1 MQLAI
6 RQHCLLL
13 VGGYSIDLLGIGCI
27 LSTLAKIYLTSE
39 IPVVPDFFPD
49 NSFSENIT
57 IVLVQ
62 PSHPGNIG
70 AAARAM
76 KTMGLSRLCLVSPD
90 DFPSGT
96 ATALASGADDI
107 LRNARVCATLD
118 EALADSHFVV
128 GTSARVRG
136 VSLPLVHP
144 KNCAQRMVEEARVHK
159 VALIFGRE
167 DKGLTN
173 EQLRRCHL
181 QVHIPTN
188 EDFSSLNLGAAV
200 QVLCYELRMMQLTRQ
215 DALKM
220 PEPRSHELATVEAME
235 RYYDHL
241 YQVLMEIG
249 FLDHSSHEK
258 IMAKLRRLYGRAR
271 PDCVELSI
279 LRGVLSETQRSLMTK
294 DP

>member
-1 MQLAI
+1 M
-6 RQHCLLL
+6 
-13 VGGYSIDLLGIGCI
+13 
-27 LSTLAKIYLTSE
+27 
-39 IPVVPDFFPD
+39 PD
-49 NSFSENIT
+49 NFSENIS
-57 IVLVQ
+57 IVLVN

-76 KTMGLSRLCLVSPD
+76 KTMRLSQLCLVAPD
-90 DFPSGT
+90 EFPSGT

-107 LRNARVCATLD
+107 LGNARVCETLD
-118 EALADSHFVV
+118 EALADCQFVV

-136 VSLPLVHP
+136 VSLPLVDP
-144 KNCAQRMVEEARVHK
+144 RTCARSIIDEAMTHK

-188 EDFSSLNLGAAV
+188 EAFSSLNLGAAV
-200 QVLCYELRMMQLTRQ
+200 QVLCYELRMMQLISAE
-215 DALKM
+215 ALEM
-220 PEPRSHELATVEAME
+220 PEPRSHELANMDDME

-241 YQVLMEIG
+241 YQVLLAIG

-258 IMAKLRRLYGRAR
+258 IMAKLRRLYGRVR
-271 PDCVELSI
+271 PDRVELSI
-279 LRGVLSETQRSLMTK
+279 LRGILSETQRCLASK
-294 DP
+294 EKE

>member
-1 MQLAI
+1 MKLETPAV
-6 RQHCLLL
+6 L
-13 VGGYSIDLLGIGCI
+13 
-27 LSTLAKIYLTSE
+27 
-39 IPVVPDFFPD
+39 D
-49 NSFSENIT
+49 NFSENIS
-57 IVLVQ
+57 IVLVN

-76 KTMGLSRLCLVSPD
+76 KTMGLSQLSLVAPD
-90 DFPSGT
+90 EFPSGT

-118 EALADSHFVV
+118 EALADCQFVV

-136 VSLPLVHP
+136 VSLPLVDP
-144 KNCAQRMVEEARVHK
+144 RTCARSIIDEAVTHK

-173 EQLRRCHL
+173 DQLRRCHL

-188 EDFSSLNLGAAV
+188 EEFSSLNLGAAV
-200 QVLCYELRMMQLTRQ
+200 QVLCYELRMMQLLSA
-215 DALKM
+215 DALEM
-220 PEPRSHELATVEAME
+220 PEPRSHELANMEDME

-241 YQVLMEIG
+241 YQVLLEIG

-258 IMAKLRRLYGRAR
+258 IMAKLRRLYGRVR
-271 PDCVELSI
+271 PDRVELSI
-279 LRGVLSETQRSLMTK
+279 LRGVLSETQRCLATK
-294 DP
+294 ETE

>member
-1 MQLAI
+1 MMKL
-6 RQHCLLL
+6 
-13 VGGYSIDLLGIGCI
+13 
-27 LSTLAKIYLTSE
+27 E
-39 IPVVPDFFPD
+39 IPAVLD
-49 NSFSENIT
+49 NFSENIS
-57 IVLVQ
+57 IVLVN

-76 KTMGLSRLCLVSPD
+76 KTMGLSQLCLVAPD

-118 EALADSHFVV
+118 EALADCQFVV

-136 VSLPLVHP
+136 VSLPLVDP
-144 KNCAQRMVEEARVHK
+144 RACARSIIDEAVTHK

-173 EQLRRCHL
+173 DQLRRCHL

-188 EDFSSLNLGAAV
+188 EEFSSLNLGAAV
-200 QVLCYELRMMQLTRQ
+200 QVLCYELRMMQLLSA
-215 DALKM
+215 DALEM
-220 PEPRSHELATVEAME
+220 PEPRSHELANMEDME

-241 YQVLMEIG
+241 YQVLLEIG

-258 IMAKLRRLYGRAR
+258 IMAKLRRLYGRVR
-271 PDCVELSI
+271 PDRVELSI
-279 LRGVLSETQRSLMTK
+279 LRGVLSETQRCLATK
-294 DP
+294 ETE

>member
-1 MQLAI
+1 MKL
-6 RQHCLLL
+6 
-13 VGGYSIDLLGIGCI
+13 
-27 LSTLAKIYLTSE
+27 E
-39 IPVVPDFFPD
+39 IPAVLD
-49 NSFSENIT
+49 NFSENIS
-57 IVLVQ
+57 IVLVN

-76 KTMGLSRLCLVSPD
+76 KTMGLSQLCLVAPD
-90 DFPSGT
+90 EFPSGT

-118 EALADSHFVV
+118 EALADCQFVV

-136 VSLPLVHP
+136 VSLPLVDP
-144 KNCAQRMVEEARVHK
+144 RACARSIIDEAVIHK

-173 EQLRRCHL
+173 DQLRRCHL

-188 EDFSSLNLGAAV
+188 EEFSSLNLGAAV
-200 QVLCYELRMMQLTRQ
+200 QVLCYELRMMQLLSA
-215 DALKM
+215 DALEM
-220 PEPRSHELATVEAME
+220 PEPRSHELANMEDME

-241 YQVLMEIG
+241 YQVLLEIG

-258 IMAKLRRLYGRAR
+258 IMAKLRRLYGRVR
-271 PDCVELSI
+271 PDRVELSI
-279 LRGVLSETQRSLMTK
+279 LRGVLSETQRCLATK
-294 DP
+294 ETE

>member
-1 MQLAI
+1 MP
-6 RQHCLLL
+6 
-13 VGGYSIDLLGIGCI
+13 DL
-27 LSTLAKIYLTSE
+27 SSE
-39 IPVVPDFFPD
+39 RC
-49 NSFSENIT
+49 SENIS
-57 IVLVQ
+57 IVLVN

-76 KTMGLSRLCLVSPD
+76 KTMGLSQLCLVAPD

-118 EALADSHFVV
+118 EALADCQFVV

-136 VSLPLVHP
+136 VSLPLVDP
-144 KNCAQRMVEEARVHK
+144 RECARNIIGEAMTHK

-188 EDFSSLNLGAAV
+188 EAFSSLNLGAAV
-200 QVLCYELRMMQLTRQ
+200 QVLCYELRMMQLISA
-215 DALKM
+215 DALEM
-220 PEPRSHELATVEAME
+220 PQPRSHELASMEDME
-235 RYYDHL
+235 RYYEHL
-241 YQVLMEIG
+241 YQVLMAIG

-258 IMAKLRRLYGRAR
+258 IMAKLRRLYGRVR
-271 PDCVELSI
+271 PDRVELSI
-279 LRGVLSETQRSLMTK
+279 LRGVLSETQRCLAAK
-294 DP
+294 EQ

>member
-1 MQLAI
+1 MKL
-6 RQHCLLL
+6 
-13 VGGYSIDLLGIGCI
+13 
-27 LSTLAKIYLTSE
+27 E
-39 IPVVPDFFPD
+39 IPAVLD
-49 NSFSENIT
+49 NFSENIS
-57 IVLVQ
+57 IVLVN

-76 KTMGLSRLCLVSPD
+76 KTMGLSQLCLVAPD
-90 DFPSGT
+90 EFPSGT

-118 EALADSHFVV
+118 EALADCQFVV

-136 VSLPLVHP
+136 VSLPLVDP
-144 KNCAQRMVEEARVHK
+144 RACARSIIDEAVIHK

-173 EQLRRCHL
+173 DQLRRCHL

-188 EDFSSLNLGAAV
+188 EEFSSLNLGAAV
-200 QVLCYELRMMQLTRQ
+200 QVLCYELRMMQLLSADTFE
-215 DALKM
+215 M
-220 PEPRSHELATVEAME
+220 PEPRSHELANMEDME

-241 YQVLMEIG
+241 YQVLLEIG

-258 IMAKLRRLYGRAR
+258 IMAKLRRLYGRVR
-271 PDCVELSI
+271 PDRVELSI
-279 LRGVLSETQRSLMTK
+279 LRGVLSETQRCLATK
-294 DP
+294 ETE

>member
-1 MQLAI
+1 ML
-6 RQHCLLL
+6 
-13 VGGYSIDLLGIGCI
+13 
-27 LSTLAKIYLTSE
+27 
-39 IPVVPDFFPD
+39 D
-49 NSFSENIT
+49 NIS
-57 IVLVQ
+57 IVLVN

-76 KTMGLSRLCLVSPD
+76 KTMGLGRLCLVAPD

-107 LRNARVCATLD
+107 LRNARVCGMLD
-118 EALADSHFVV
+118 EALADCKFVV

-136 VSLPLVHP
+136 VSLPLVAP
-144 KNCAQRMVEEARVHK
+144 RDCARSIIDEATTHK

-181 QVHIPTN
+181 QVYIPTN
-188 EDFSSLNLGAAV
+188 KEFSSLNLGAAV
-200 QVLCYELRMMQLTRQ
+200 QVLCYELRIMLLSNA
-215 DALKM
+215 DVLEM
-220 PEPRSHELATVEAME
+220 PKPRCHKLADMGDME

-241 YQVLMEIG
+241 DQVLMEIG

-258 IMAKLRRLYGRAR
+258 IMAKLRRLYGRIR

-279 LRGVLSETQRSLMTK
+279 LRGILSETQRCLGSK
-294 DP
+294 EKE

>member
-1 MQLAI
+1 ML
-6 RQHCLLL
+6 
-13 VGGYSIDLLGIGCI
+13 
-27 LSTLAKIYLTSE
+27 
-39 IPVVPDFFPD
+39 D
-49 NSFSENIT
+49 NFSENIS
-57 IVLVQ
+57 IVLVN

-76 KTMGLSRLCLVSPD
+76 KTMGLSQLCLVAPD
-90 DFPSGT
+90 EFPSGT

-118 EALADSHFVV
+118 EALADCQFVV

-136 VSLPLVHP
+136 VSLPLVDP
-144 KNCAQRMVEEARVHK
+144 RTCARSIIDEAVTHK

-173 EQLRRCHL
+173 DQLRRCHL

-188 EDFSSLNLGAAV
+188 EEFSSLNLGAAV
-200 QVLCYELRMMQLTRQ
+200 QVLCYELRMMQLLSA
-215 DALKM
+215 DALEM
-220 PEPRSHELATVEAME
+220 PEPRSHELANMEDME

-241 YQVLMEIG
+241 YQVLLEIG

-258 IMAKLRRLYGRAR
+258 IMAKLRRLYGRVR
-271 PDCVELSI
+271 PDRVELSI
-279 LRGVLSETQRSLMTK
+279 LRGVLSETQRCLATK
-294 DP
+294 ETE

>member
-1 MQLAI
+1 MKL
-6 RQHCLLL
+6 
-13 VGGYSIDLLGIGCI
+13 
-27 LSTLAKIYLTSE
+27 E
-39 IPVVPDFFPD
+39 IPAVLD
-49 NSFSENIT
+49 NFSENIS
-57 IVLVQ
+57 IVLVN

-76 KTMGLSRLCLVSPD
+76 KTMGLSQLCLVAPD
-90 DFPSGT
+90 EFPSGT

-118 EALADSHFVV
+118 EALADCQFVV

-136 VSLPLVHP
+136 VSLPLVDP
-144 KNCAQRMVEEARVHK
+144 RACARSIIDEAVTHK

-173 EQLRRCHL
+173 DQLRRCHL

-188 EDFSSLNLGAAV
+188 EEFSSLNLGAAV
-200 QVLCYELRMMQLTRQ
+200 QVLCYELRMMQLLSA
-215 DALKM
+215 DALEM
-220 PEPRSHELATVEAME
+220 PEPRSHELANMEDME

-241 YQVLMEIG
+241 YQVLLEIG

-258 IMAKLRRLYGRAR
+258 IMAKLRRLYGRVR
-271 PDCVELSI
+271 PDRVELSI
-279 LRGVLSETQRSLMTK
+279 LRGVLSETQRCLATK
-294 DP
+294 ETE